1 MKKIYILDEN
11 ISSQKNGIG
20 TFIRELFFCLTLP
33 ISDLCLILFNS
44 DVAEFNIIE
53 EKGVKKILFP
63 VLKGSFLLN
72 MQVVDKFFRLY
83 IKDDINNIFFVNH
96 SPCVELLESLKT
108 YFPLSKVVF
117 IIHDFNWTLPLMGDL
132 LNYKSIRARVETDN
146 VERNK
151 LESFIFN
158 VSKKERQMYELAD
171 RVVCL
176 SKDSYNILRCDYGV
190 DEDKLSLIPNG
201 IRDIRGLHLSNRN
214 EIKSMFHFSNEDK
227 ILLCVGRPTLQKG
240 VFDLILAMD
249 IILKYNRNAK
259 LVIVGDGNESSMKEL
274 VKVASKNAASIIFVG
289 QVDKVSLRKWYT
301 IADIG
306 VVPSYYEQCSYTGI
320 EMMMFGL
327 PIVASDGLG
336 VRNMFVDGINA
347 KIARIGNRKKPTVF
361 RNNLAGAIIELLDSP
376 ELCDELGKE
385 AKKTYKSIY
394 SIRQMKKNYKKLVEL
409 L

>member
-20 TFIRELFFCLTLP
+20 TFMRELFFCLTLP
-33 ISDLCLILFNS
+33 FSDLCLILFNS

-96 SPCVELLESLKT
+96 SPCVELLKSLKT

-190 DEDKLSLIPNG
+190 DEDKLSLIRNG
-201 IRDIRGLHLSNRN
+201 IRDIRGLHLLNRN